1 MAERL
6 NVNKFEY
13 NQNRIKTLKESEGQK
28 VERYKRDNYDRDI
41 ENLDRRDEDNN
52 NALLWG
58 CVLGFLLFIVIFV
71 LIVIFTV

>member
-13 NQNRIKTLKESEGQK
+13 NQNRIKTLKENEGQK